1 MVATL
6 DPRGQINGG
15 EFVEQDLFGQLVSP
29 EVHADGRVTLRFSAP
44 NAQAVLAHGLA
55 GVAVTPLKQNARGV
69 WEVTVGPLPPDLYS
83 YSFSI
88 DGATVTDPHN
98 RCVKKWLT
106 VENQVDVL
114 GDPPRLHQRRPVP
127 HGVVHHHTYASRTTG
142 SDRGVFVYTPPA
154 YRAAGTDRYP
164 LLVLMHGYG
173 DDESAWW
180 EVGRAHWIADNL
192 IAEGLTLPLV
202 IAMPYGHPL
211 PLARSGTFDE
221 YATPNTT
228 ALAQDL
234 FTDLLPLLNDHY
246 RLKDDRSQRA
256 ITGLSMGGG
265 QALTIGLQHLDQF
278 AWIGGFSS
286 AAPCDDLEATF
297 PEFVSNPS
305 AVNARVNL
313 LWIACGQEDFLL
325 GRNQAFVAWLQSRG
339 IAHQFVLSA
348 GGHDWT
354 VWRKYLADFL
364 PQLFR

>member
-1 MVATL
+1 M
-6 DPRGQINGG
+6 
-15 EFVEQDLFGQLVSP
+15 EQDLFGQLVSP
-29 EVHADGRVTLRFSAP
+29 EVLADRRVTLRFSAP
-44 NAQAVLAHGLA
+44 EAKSVVVQGLA
-55 GVAVTPLKQNARGV
+55 GVAATELQKNEQGV
-69 WEVTVGPLPPDLYS
+69 WEVTLGPFPPDLYS
-83 YSFSI
+83 YAFSV

-106 VENQVDVL
+106 VENQVDVV
-114 GDPPRLHQRRPVP
+114 GDPPCLHQQRRVP
-127 HGVVHHHTYASRTTG
+127 HGVVHHHTYASRTTD
-142 SDRGVFVYTPPA
+142 SERGVYVYTPPD
-154 YRAAGTDRYP
+154 YRPAGTRAYP

-180 EVGRAHWIADNL
+180 EVGRAPWIADNL
-192 IAEGLTLPLV
+192 IAAGQALPLV
-202 IAMPYGHPL
+202 IALPYGHPL
-211 PLARSGTFDE
+211 PLARSGTFDD
-221 YATPNTT
+221 YATPN
-228 ALAQDL
+228 AAAMAEDL

-246 RLKDDRSQRA
+246 RLKNDRSQRA

-265 QALTIGLQHLDQF
+265 QSLTIGLRNLDQF

-286 AAPCDDLEATF
+286 AAPCHDLEATF
-297 PEFVSNPS
+297 PELVSNPS
-305 AVNARVNL
+305 AVNDRLSL
-313 LWIACGQEDFLL
+313 LWIACGEEDFLL